1 MFENCCD
8 FKHAILKHILVNQV
22 FFNFLSKLFSGE
34 CHRTL
39 LVKSENNFRKWPGG
53 HYLTQC
59 LPSCMTPHS
68 ITRAWF
74 LIQICKISFSSL
86 EMSNVLSLYNMSQML
101 LLVAVQ
107 APSHYLVQWLP
118 NRVMPN
124 GTIRQQWV
132 NSLWPGDAMW
142 PLATG
147 SGNRKL
153 PVWQQAIKWTNV
165 ALLTIGHWG
174 NGF

>member
-1 MFENCCD
+1 MNATGLCWWKVKIISGND
-8 FKHAILKHILVNQV
+8 LVAITWPNVYPVVWLHI
-22 FFNFLSKLFSGE
+22 
-34 CHRTL
+34 
-39 LVKSENNFRKWPGG
+39 
-53 HYLTQC
+53 
-59 LPSCMTPHS
+59 HS

-74 LIQICKISFSSL
+74 LIQICKISFSSP
-86 EMSNVLSLYNMSQML
+86 EMLNVLSLYNMSQML

-118 NRVMPN
+118 NRMMPN

-174 NGF
+174 NGFYEISLKMDTFLVKKMHLEMLSAKL